1 MDDITNKTFSHEQ
14 GDAGLWVSIVI
25 LNYNGKTWLK
35 RCLESL
41 YKQTIF
47 KNLEIIVADN
57 ASTDGSDQLAAS
69 LIAPWPER
77 AKFVQNGSNLGF
89 CEGNNRG
96 ATFAK
101 GDYLFFLNNDTW
113 LEKDCMEQLLAG
125 MAKLK
130 ADCGTPLIC
139 NYDDNSFQSLG
150 ALGFDLFGYMS
161 TVPSK
166 VSVGIIFAAPGCS
179 LLVKTEVF
187 WRLGGFDSE
196 LFMYG
201 DEVDLAWRL
210 ALAGYKTVSIPQ
222 ARLHHRSSAG
232 FNSEGNGQ
240 LAEYRTNEMV
250 RFLSNRN
257 SLVVLLKN
265 SQHIL
270 LLIAAFQALML
281 LLEAAVL
288 LALVRKW
295 SMVKYAYLGAFADC
309 WRLRHHVYKERHR
322 IRKLR
327 RHSDF
332 WMLRFLRPRFSRHS
346 YEIKR
351 LMKHGPPKVDPRKF

>member
-14 GDAGLWVSIVI
+14 DKAGLLVSIVI

-41 YKQTIF
+41 YEQTIF
-47 KNLEIIVADN
+47 ENLEIIVADN

-69 LIAPWPER
+69 LITPWPQR
-77 AKFVQNGSNLGF
+77 AKFVQNGANLGF

-96 ATFAK
+96 ANFAK

-113 LEKDCMEQLLAG
+113 LEKDCMEKLLAG
-125 MAKLK
+125 IATLK

-139 NYDDNSFQSLG
+139 NYDDDTIQSLG
-150 ALGFDLFGYMS
+150 ALGFDLLGYMS
-161 TVPSK
+161 TAPSS
-166 VSVGIIFAAPGCS
+166 VSAGRIFAAPGCS
-179 LLVKTEVF
+179 LLVRTEVF

-210 ALAGYKTVSIPQ
+210 ALAGYKTASIPQ
-222 ARLHHRSSAG
+222 ARLHHRSSAASNPKG
-232 FNSEGNGQ
+232 GGRMVEF
-240 LAEYRTNEMV
+240 RTNEMV

-270 LLIAAFQALML
+270 LFIAVLQASML

-288 LALVRKW
+288 LVLVRKW
-295 SMVKYAYLGAFADC
+295 SMVKYAYLGALADC
-309 WRLRHHVYKERHR
+309 WRLRHHVSKERHR
-322 IRKLR
+322 IRDSR

-351 LMKHGPPKVDPRKF
+351 LMMHGPPKVDPRKF